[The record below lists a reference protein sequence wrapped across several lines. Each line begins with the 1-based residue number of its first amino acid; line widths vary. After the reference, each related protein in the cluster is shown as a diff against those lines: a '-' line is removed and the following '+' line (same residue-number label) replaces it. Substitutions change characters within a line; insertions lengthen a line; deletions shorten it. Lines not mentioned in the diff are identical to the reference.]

1 MPESPKIGSTL
12 RHNQPETGT
21 SINTVEKTPAK
32 RKLPNDSRIKSPSDT
47 TLYVP
52 ALKLVDSSQQ
62 GNEVI
67 DKISHFVESI
77 CFEQSAKSPISD
89 KRSAGDLR
97 HVINVG
103 VAGADPNPQP
113 GTSNDTRHLGRQNKG
128 LTN

>member
-1 MPESPKIGSTL
+1 MI
-12 RHNQPETGT
+12 
-21 SINTVEKTPAK
+21 
-32 RKLPNDSRIKSPSDT
+32 
-47 TLYVP
+47 
-52 ALKLVDSSQQ
+52 
-62 GNEVI
+62 
-67 DKISHFVESI
+67 KISHFVESI
-77 CFEQSAKSPISD
+77 RFEQSAKSPISD